1 MPTLSLLTA
10 YRGKQRETNLKILFR
25 WLQRIRETE
34 GFADFEL
41 IVAEG
46 DTVPIVREISSQH
59 EWVRYVFTHMPHVL
73 NKSMLLNRSAAIAR
87 GAFLIPLD
95 VDLLPAKGV
104 LQLHVELAA
113 ASPRCLLAG
122 YRVQVAE
129 PSLDEP
135 SLPTSETLISSLDIE
150 DPSLLG
156 PEDNPRALRKY
167 LLDNQRFGVCPC
179 FPKTLFERIGGYNE
193 DYRGRGPEDQDI
205 IERVCGNG
213 LTLVRSYDLLYLS
226 HGSWNSRRVGR
237 CSTAC
242 G

>member
-1 MPTLSLLTA
+1 M
-10 YRGKQRETNLKILFR
+10 Q
-25 WLQRIRETE
+25 
-34 GFADFEL
+34 
-41 IVAEG
+41 
-46 DTVPIVREISSQH
+46 
-59 EWVRYVFTHMPHVL
+59 
-73 NKSMLLNRSAAIAR
+73 
-87 GAFLIPLD
+87 
-95 VDLLPAKGV
+95 
-104 LQLHVELAA
+104 AA
-113 ASPRCLLAG
+113 APPLEEL
-122 YRVQVAE
+122 
-129 PSLDEP
+129 
-135 SLPTSETLISSLDIE
+135 SLPTSKALISSLDIE
-150 DPSLLG
+150 DTSPLG